1 MNIRHKYFIEYIR
14 KQKKRKTKIKSNLI
28 TLKIL
33 RSNTKKEK
41 RKKMEK
47 FFY

>member
-1 MNIRHKYFIEYIR
+1 MNIRHKNFIEYIR
-14 KQKKRKTKIKSNLI
+14 KKKKKTKIKSNLF